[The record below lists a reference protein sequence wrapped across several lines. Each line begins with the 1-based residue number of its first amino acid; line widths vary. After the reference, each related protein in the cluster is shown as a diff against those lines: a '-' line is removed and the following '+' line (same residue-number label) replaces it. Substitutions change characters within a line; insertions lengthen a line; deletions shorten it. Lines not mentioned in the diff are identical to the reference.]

1 MARTEG
7 TFSERVGARISP
19 ELKESV
25 RELVSAGV
33 FDSEADAVREALWL
47 YVEQSAG
54 SHPIERSA
62 PPQADSAPADAAA
75 PPADSS
81 HLEWLTSAL
90 FVLIALV
97 GSRILKA
104 LGQPAVIPADL
115 ADEAI
120 QETIYNHH
128 ILRKKLA
135 AAREI
140 AQELEA
146 QGEQKSAE

>member
-1 MARTEG
+1 MARTES
-7 TFSERVGARISP
+7 TFSERVSARISP
-19 ELKESV
+19 ELKESL
-25 RELVSAGV
+25 RELVSVGV
-33 FDSEADAVREALWL
+33 FDSEADAVREALWQ

-54 SHPIERSA
+54 SHPIERGPEPAGVVQS
-62 PPQADSAPADAAA
+62 DSSTLPANA
-75 PPADSS
+75 S

-104 LGQPAVIPADL
+104 LGQPAIAPAEL

-135 AAREI
+135 SARQI
-140 AQELEA
+140 AQGLE
-146 QGEQKSAE
+146 GEGG

>member
-1 MARTEG
+1 MARIESTY
-7 TFSERVGARISP
+7 SERVGARISP
-19 ELKESV
+19 ELKESL
-25 RELVSAGV
+25 RELVDAGV
-33 FDSEADAVREALWL
+33 FDSEADAVREALWQ

-54 SHPIERSA
+54 AHPIGRDPE
-62 PPQADSAPADAAA
+62 PAAA
-75 PPADSS
+75 VASDSVVQPADSS

-104 LGQPAVIPADL
+104 LGQPPVVPAEL

-135 AAREI
+135 SARQI
-140 AQELEA
+140 AQQLEVDE
-146 QGEQKSAE
+146 G

>member
-1 MARTEG
+1 VARTES

-19 ELKESV
+19 ELKESL

-33 FDSEADAVREALWL
+33 FDSEADAVRAALWQ
-47 YVEQSAG
+47 YVEEAAG
-54 SHPIERSA
+54 AHPVERGAEAEPA
-62 PPQADSAPADAAA
+62 PAVEAAPLADSP
-75 PPADSS
+75 

-104 LGQPAVIPADL
+104 LGQPAVPADL

-128 ILRKKLA
+128 ILRRKLA
-135 AAREI
+135 AARQI
-140 AQELEA
+140 AQELE
-146 QGEQKSAE
+146 GEGE

>member
-1 MARTEG
+1 MTRTES
-7 TFSERVGARISP
+7 TFSERVSARISP
-19 ELKESV
+19 ELKESL
-25 RELVSAGV
+25 RELVAAGV
-33 FDSEADAVREALWL
+33 FDSEADAMREALWL

-54 SHPIERSA
+54 AHPVERGPEPVEPVEGESIV
-62 PPQADSAPADAAA
+62 
-75 PPADSS
+75 PPADQA

-104 LGQPAVIPADL
+104 LGQPAIVPAEL

-128 ILRKKLA
+128 ILRRKLA
-135 AAREI
+135 AARHI
-140 AQELEA
+140 AQQLE
-146 QGEQKSAE
+146 GEGG

>member
-1 MARTEG
+1 MARTES
-7 TFSERVGARISP
+7 TLSERVGARISP
-19 ELKESV
+19 ELKESL
-25 RELVSAGV
+25 RELVDAGV
-33 FDSEADAVREALWL
+33 FDSEADAVREALWQ

-54 SHPIERSA
+54 THPVERG
-62 PPQADSAPADAAA
+62 PEPAAA
-75 PPADSS
+75 VQGDSGMQSADHA

-90 FVLIALV
+90 FMLIALV

-104 LGQPAVIPADL
+104 LGQPAIAPAEL

-135 AAREI
+135 SARQI
-140 AQELEA
+140 AQQLE
-146 QGEQKSAE
+146 GDR